1 LLEEIHKQIQNC
13 VSKPAPRLS
22 ELVTS
27 SIGWIIYL
35 FYLKLFCFWN
45 SIRAS

>member
-1 LLEEIHKQIQNC
+1 
-13 VSKPAPRLS
+13 VSKPARRGLS